1 METNVN
7 PIPKGYHSLTPHITV
22 KDTRKALEFYKNAF
36 GAKEVER
43 FAMPDGS
50 IGHAVIEIGDSRIM
64 IADENIERG
73 NKSPQTLGGTP
84 VSLCLY
90 VEDVDA
96 VFNSAL
102 HAGAKVAGDMEVKDQ
117 FYGDRSGTLTDPFG
131 HQWSIVTHIED
142 VSNEEIQR
150 RLTEMFKMSHEH
162 S

>member
-1 METNVN
+1 MKTNVN
-7 PIPKGYHSLTPHITV
+7 PIPKGYHSLTPYITV
-22 KDTRKALEFYKNAF
+22 KDTRKALEFYKTAF

-43 FAMPDGS
+43 FSMPDGS

-64 IADENIERG
+64 IADENIEWG
-73 NKSPQTLGGTP
+73 NKSPQTLGGTS

-90 VEDVDA
+90 VKDVDA

-102 HAGAKVAGDMEVKDQ
+102 HAGAKVTGDMVVKDQ

-131 HQWSIVTHIED
+131 HQWSIMTHIED

-150 RLTEMFKMSHEH
+150 RLNEMFKMSHEH

>member
-1 METNVN
+1 MKTNVN
-7 PIPKGYHSLTPHITV
+7 PIPKGYHSLTPYITV
-22 KDTRKALEFYKNAF
+22 KNTQKALEFYKNAF

-43 FAMPDGS
+43 FSMPDGS

-64 IADENIERG
+64 IADENIEWG

-84 VSLCLY
+84 VSICLY

-102 HAGAKVAGDMEVKDQ
+102 HAGAIVTGEMVVKDQ
-117 FYGDRSGTLTDPFG
+117 FYGDRSGTVTDPFG
-131 HQWSIVTHIED
+131 HQWSIMTHIED
-142 VSNEEIQR
+142 VSNEEIQK
-150 RLTEMFKMSHEH
+150 RLNEMFKMSHEH